1 MQPASPQEA
10 PAREDDSRS
19 TAAPPP
25 ADARSRPA
33 FGTLALVLFAATF
46 CGLCVPFRAFVL
58 DDSFITYRFARH
70 LAEHGSLAWN
80 LGQAPVEG
88 FTSLLWVLVNAAGM
102 LADIDPIRT
111 SKVVA
116 FLSTMAVFARLWRD
130 ERDAPLGVRLPLIAA
145 LACSPALALL
155 SMQGMET
162 ATTMLLVTLVAREA
176 LLAADGVDTRRGLR
190 LAGLFLLALLARP
203 DTAVFGAGVG
213 VTLVV
218 VHAARRDWSSVRGLA
233 VCGGAFVAA
242 VAVYTGWRLW
252 VFGEPLPNTYYVKMS
267 ADDPLRAVLGRR
279 YVLDVI
285 HGYALP
291 YLVFGAVV
299 LVFLTSRARF
309 LRALPVVVG
318 VLVFGVYVSGINP
331 LQGMG
336 GRFLFPVVP
345 ALYLAVLAAADPR
358 RARVLAHPA
367 AWIALTAGSA
377 YWAIRP
383 LQKVLPVRE
392 AFTQVDRVAAG
403 KALAGLDGKMFV
415 SESGALPYYSGW
427 TTVDRVGLT
436 SDRVAH
442 GGMTRDVL
450 DDFAPDLIQDIG
462 RTGNFSV
469 GSKNRMQVEY
479 MRDHGFTAIAATHRH
494 GRTIHYYFARP
505 DSPLFDECVRRLRG
519 MTGVTYAPLQGQIH
533 APGIAVLPG
542 APVGPVGSADTV
554 GAGSGDAENR
564 DGRANVAPPR

>member
-1 MQPASPQEA
+1 MQPESRQEA
-10 PAREDDSRS
+10 PAAEDGSS
-19 TAAPPP
+19 TAPR
-25 ADARSRPA
+25 DASARPVL
-33 FGTLALVLFAATF
+33 GSVALVLLAATF
-46 CGLCVPFRAFVL
+46 CALCVPFRAFVL

-80 LGQAPVEG
+80 LGAPPVEG

-102 LADIDPIRT
+102 LARIDPILT
-111 SKVVA
+111 SKFVA
-116 FLSTMAVFARLWRD
+116 FASTTAVFARLWRD
-130 ERDAPLGVRLPLIAA
+130 EPDAPLGVRLPLIAA

-176 LLAADGVDTRRGLR
+176 LLAGDGVDARRGLR

-218 VHAARRDWSSVRGLA
+218 VHAARRDRASLRGLA
-233 VCGGAFVAA
+233 LCAGAFVAA
-242 VAVYTGWRLW
+242 VALYTGWRLW

-267 ADDPLRAVLGRR
+267 ADDPLRAALGRR
-279 YVLDVI
+279 YVTDVAR
-285 HGYALP
+285 GYALP
-291 YLVFGAVV
+291 YLVFGLVV
-299 LVFLTSRARF
+299 VVAMSSRARV
-309 LRALPVVVG
+309 LRALPVLAG
-318 VLVFGVYVSGINP
+318 VAVFTWYVSGINP

-336 GRFLFPVVP
+336 GRFLFPIVP
-345 ALYLAVLAAADPR
+345 ALYLAFLAAADPR
-358 RARVLAHPA
+358 RARALAHPA
-367 AWIALTAGSA
+367 AWVVLTAGAA
-377 YWAIRP
+377 YWAMRP
-383 LQKVLPVRE
+383 LEQILFVRE

-442 GGMTRDVL
+442 GGMTRAVL

-469 GSKNRMQVEY
+469 GPKNRVQVDY
-479 MRDHGFTAIAATHRH
+479 MRDHGFVAIAATHRH

-519 MTGVTYAPLQGQIH
+519 MQGVTHAPLAGQIH

-542 APVGPVGSADTV
+542 EPVGPSGSA
-554 GAGSGDAENR
+554 SQ
-564 DGRANVAPPR
+564 DGRANGAPPR